1 MLRGQL
7 DDAHGPG
14 LGKFAIPSCLTVRVT
29 AGRANRTQG
38 GLLRRNPF
46 PPAEPSLLTAP
57 GVGGQRQ
64 LHRHRAAWTPAPRKS
79 CGRFHSTNERV
90 QLRQVLRGR
99 VWARKVALN
108 KFHRRGTAEDLAA
121 HDTPP
126 KSTRPQSTTIA
137 ARRTIAGHIG
147 DDSKRGHGLCLWKL
161 CTERI
166 QIRHRVTTQAQ
177 EHEWVR
183 TLPLGRGTRPTTR
196 SPCTGSPRARM
207 LLKTTEGR
215 SCDATHPRDLFAFA
229 SAH

>member
-14 LGKFAIPSCLTVRVT
+14 LGKFAIPSCLTVRVP

-57 GVGGQRQ
+57 GVGGQRRW
-64 LHRHRAAWTPAPRKS
+64 HRHRAACTPAPRKS

-121 HDTPP
+121 HDT
-126 KSTRPQSTTIA
+126 
-137 ARRTIAGHIG
+137 
-147 DDSKRGHGLCLWKL
+147 
-161 CTERI
+161 
-166 QIRHRVTTQAQ
+166 Q
-177 EHEWVR
+177 EHGEAPGIPALVLVWYWYTSTGFSERGSREVR
-183 TLPLGRGTRPTTR
+183 DPF
-196 SPCTGSPRARM
+196 
-207 LLKTTEGR
+207 LLL
-215 SCDATHPRDLFAFA
+215 A
-229 SAH
+229 